1 MYNVHQGLFGVM
13 IIRVGGCNNLLYS
26 LTTAA
31 SVLAIQHTW
40 HVMADTVLFCLP
52 PTIINIVISVIK
64 PLRKPPQAF
73 PAAVYCN

>member
-1 MYNVHQGLFGVM
+1 M
-13 IIRVGGCNNLLYS
+13 YS

-64 PLRKPPQAF
+64 PLGKSPQAF